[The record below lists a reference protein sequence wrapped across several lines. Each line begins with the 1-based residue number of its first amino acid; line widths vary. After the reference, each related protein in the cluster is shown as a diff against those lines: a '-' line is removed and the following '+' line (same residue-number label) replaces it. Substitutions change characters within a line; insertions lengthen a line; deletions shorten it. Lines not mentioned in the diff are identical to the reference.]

1 MEITMTV
8 GQIAKELGVS
18 RQAVYQKIR
27 LDKQLQADL
36 QQFTVKQGNKTLY
49 TAEGQKRLIEA
60 FSGRENVKRE
70 TTTEKKVNSQL
81 VDSLQDT
88 VVLLK
93 DQVETLKVQ
102 LEVKDDQ
109 IRHLQKHVDELTTAL
124 QAAQA
129 LHGLEHSPKAIEVE
143 TVPADQPGEHPQ
155 PERKPERQER
165 QRRTAPERVAP
176 GLPKLSLFQK
186 IKKALK

>member
-1 MEITMTV
+1 MEGKLTV

-27 LDKQLQADL
+27 LDRQLQADL
-36 QQFTVKQGNKTLY
+36 QPFTVKQGNKTLY

-60 FSGRENVKRE
+60 FSGRENVK
-70 TTTEKKVNSQL
+70 TEKKSNSNSQQQL
-81 VDSLQDT
+81 ID
-88 VVLLK
+88 LLR
-93 DQVETLKVQ
+93 EQ
-102 LEVKDDQ
+102 LEVKDKQ
-109 IRHLQKHVDELTTAL
+109 IEQLSERLKEVTTAL

-143 TVPADQPGEHPQ
+143 TVPAEQPGEHPQ

-165 QRRTAPERVAP
+165 QRRTVPKREAP
-176 GLPKLSLFQK
+176 GQPKLSLFQK